1 MRSFMSLREI
11 NSNLKKLL
19 CVITGPT
26 ACAKTDVTIRLAQ
39 HYNTH
44 ILSAD
49 SRQFY
54 RQLVIGAATPN
65 AEELSMAPHHFI
77 GHLSV
82 DESYNVYKFEQE
94 ALALCNLLFETHQV
108 VFLTGGSGLY
118 IDALTKGIDLLPDPD
133 PELRES
139 LNSIYEN
146 EGLAPLQ
153 EKLKELDP
161 DYFEQVDQSNPVRL
175 IRAIEVCVLTG
186 EKYSHLRNQDHDKR
200 PFEVLKIVLDR
211 PKEELHQRI
220 HLRTDIMIKEGLI
233 DEVRAL
239 MPYRTLNALN
249 TVGYKEIFQY
259 LDGNITL
266 DQAIEDIKTNTRRYA
281 KRQLTWFRRDP
292 EYHWINANNLEE
304 IQSLIDSNLADS
316 L

>member
-1 MRSFMSLREI
+1 MNLTEI
-11 NSNLKKLL
+11 NSDLKNLL

-26 ACAKTDVTIRLAQ
+26 ACGKTEITIRLAQ
-39 HYNTH
+39 HYHTH

-54 RQLVIGAATPN
+54 RELVIGAATPN
-65 AEELSMAPHHFI
+65 AEELAMAPHHFI

-82 DESYNVYKFEQE
+82 SDYYNVYKFEQD
-94 ALALCNLLFETHQV
+94 ALALCNELFETHQV

-133 PELRES
+133 PELRQS
-139 LNSIYEN
+139 LNSIYES
-146 EGLAPLQ
+146 EGLIPLQ
-153 EKLKELDP
+153 DQLKTLDP

-175 IRAIEVCVLTG
+175 IRAIEVCLLTG
-186 EKYSHLRNQDHDKR
+186 EKYSHLRNQAHEKR

-220 HLRTDIMIKEGLI
+220 HLRTDLMINEGLI
-233 DEVRAL
+233 DEVKSL
-239 MPYRTLNALN
+239 MPHRGLNALN

-266 DQAIEDIKTNTRRYA
+266 DQAIENIKTNTRRYA

-292 EYHWINANNLEE
+292 EYHWINTNHLEE
-304 IQSLIDSNLADS
+304 IQFLIDSNLADHV
-316 L
+316 